1 MVNAD
6 LFCYVFLRPTL
17 LWAPEYSCSFCL
29 DLILGRWLQSPCSSP
44 SLLILIATHW
54 LSQNKEV
61 LVQPTGSGDPGGF
74 WWESVVGLVG
84 RESGG
89 RPTSVWG
96 RRGETLH
103 CLDSH
108 LPLGNLGWHRSLDC
122 LGGKWAWKHQ
132 CAHFPSFPK
141 KGMTW
146 SLRASK
152 SYWGW
157 AEMRDNSSLS
167 RVGWVLCPQFHWH
180 GWLPR
185 LFSLGISHLRKP
197 VTDSTS
203 RWEKQPL
210 LKKIQQL

>member
-108 LPLGNLGWHRSLDC
+108 LPLGNLGWHRSLDY

-141 KGMTW
+141 KEWPEVWGLPNPTEGELKWGTIPLSPELSGCFVHSFTDMDGCPVYFLW
-146 SLRASK
+146 AS
-152 SYWGW
+152 
-157 AEMRDNSSLS
+157 A
-167 RVGWVLCPQFHWH
+167 
-180 GWLPR
+180 
-185 LFSLGISHLRKP
+185 I
-197 VTDSTS
+197 
-203 RWEKQPL
+203 
-210 LKKIQQL
+210 